1 MITAVI
7 SALRQLAERR
17 EGTVAILFGLCA
29 IPAVVAAGIG
39 VREVVVDANGAIRII
54 VGEPANT
61 SSVVDNQDDLDRE
74 LAEFERA
81 RE

>member
-1 MITAVI
+1 MSREPLRFKQSDVTKAV
-7 SALRQLAERR
+7 R
-17 EGTVAILFGLCA
+17 
-29 IPAVVAAGIG
+29 AVVAAGIG

-81 RE
+81 HR

>member
-1 MITAVI
+1 MSRGRCKFTQADVTKAV
-7 SALRQLAERR
+7 R
-17 EGTVAILFGLCA
+17 
-29 IPAVVAAGIG
+29 AVVAAGIG

-54 VGEPANT
+54 VGEPVNT

-81 RE
+81 RG

>member
-1 MITAVI
+1 MSRGPLRFKQSDVTKAV
-7 SALRQLAERR
+7 R
-17 EGTVAILFGLCA
+17 
-29 IPAVVAAGIG
+29 AVVAAGIG

-81 RE
+81 RG